1 MFIWGADLRN
11 KNICFNCDNESVV
24 HILNSVTL
32 KSVRVMALVRLL
44 MMKCLQLNV
53 MLRATHVLR
62 HATQFVTPYLDS
74 SSADSENLLQRLI
87 QTHARYP
94 AFYGMYSVS
103 SRQPFTTFYSGQC
116 KLNVQHGRNT
126 FTNFCLHYGLNLV
139 WPAPDQHMILFIA
152 FNFEQG
158 LSPNTIKTYVAG
170 LNFYHKLHGFA
181 AISNTFL
188 IQKLLEDCYRS
199 RQTKDDRRPITRSVL
214 LVVVNVLSKVCYNAY
229 ETKLFQALFKI
240 AYFGLFRVSELVGT
254 SVTSFSR
261 QIQVQDVAVLPD
273 LSAVTICMF
282 RFKTN
287 QRGSPVTL
295 RIPKEGDSQLCPVR
309 ELQSFLLV
317 RYCQPGPLFCHA
329 NGRPVTLQQFTAI
342 LKNVSNSPHLITNFI
357 KAIASG

>member
-1 MFIWGADLRN
+1 MRGTQPSMECIQ
-11 KNICFNCDNESVV
+11 S
-24 HILNSVTL
+24 
-32 KSVRVMALVRLL
+32 
-44 MMKCLQLNV
+44 
-53 MLRATHVLR
+53 RAG
-62 HATQFVTPYLDS
+62 
-74 SSADSENLLQRLI
+74 NLLQHSIAGNASL
-87 QTHARYP
+87 TYNTA
-94 AFYGMYSVS
+94 V
-103 SRQPFTTFYSGQC
+103 
-116 KLNVQHGRNT
+116 NT
-126 FTNFCLHYGLNLV
+126 FINFCLHYGLNLV

-309 ELQSFLLV
+309 ALPSFLLV

-329 NGRPVTLQQFTAI
+329 NGRPVTLQQFTAV
-342 LKNVSNSPHLITNFI
+342 LKKCIQFTTFNYKFYKSHSFRIGRATDLVAAGLP
-357 KAIASG
+357 ASVIMKMGCWSSDVYKGYIR